1 MKKKTLLTLIF
12 CLIPCI
18 GVFAATPQPQK
29 FEFKSGGEKRTYSMY
44 LPANLREGAPLLVYT
59 HGYGSKSRWKK
70 DLNKVADREGFAV
83 CYPDGFPDSKGKDGW
98 NVGYPSQKRMKVD
111 EVKFF
116 KDLKKEVCKKF
127 SLSKDNVFMTGMSN
141 GGDLCY
147 QLAFTAPGLFKGYAS
162 VAGLLFDCTYLN
174 NPLPQSVPFMEIHG
188 DKDKT
193 SYWDGDPEG
202 KGGWG
207 SYSSVPVAVGV
218 MAGANRCRYV
228 ETEEFP
234 TLRDPERK
242 VIKSVYKGSPMGFDV
257 VLYKIEGGPHSWG
270 DKDVP
275 TAELVWE
282 YLSKFVN

>member
-1 MKKKTLLTLIF
+1 MKRNLITLLL
-12 CLIPCI
+12 CLVS
-18 GVFAATPQPQK
+18 GMWALAATSQPQK
-29 FEFKSGGEKRTYSMY
+29 YELKSGGEKRTYSMY
-44 LPANLREGAPLLVYT
+44 LPSNLKEGAPLLIYT

-83 CYPDGFPDSKGKDGW
+83 CYPDGFPDAKGKDGW
-98 NVGYPSQKRMKVD
+98 NVGYPPQKDMKID

-127 SLSKDNVFMTGMSN
+127 KLSSENVFMTGMSN

-162 VAGLLFDCTYLN
+162 VAGLLFDYAYLN
-174 NPLPQSVPFMEIHG
+174 NPLPQPVPFMEIHG
-188 DKDKT
+188 DSDKT
-193 SYWDGDPEG
+193 SYWEGDPEG

-207 SYSSVPVAVGV
+207 PYSSVPMAVGV
-218 MAGANRCRYV
+218 MAGANRCRYI
-228 ETEEFP
+228 ETEIFP

-242 VIKSVYKGSPMGFDV
+242 VVKSVYKGSPMGYDV
-257 VLYKIEGGPHSWG
+257 ELYKIEGGPHSWG

-275 TAELVWE
+275 TAELIWS
-282 YLSKFVN
+282 YFSRFVN